1 MKKFIAIILLTGFL
15 LSLCACGNK
24 QGVSVIEP
32 ETTEETVLSTEEQSV
47 TTEAQSETETETE
60 TESTTEAETTTAK
73 ETTTKLDLSKLSTG
87 YIKADSPGRKV
98 NLYKSPSESLK
109 KGAEVIDSLD
119 DGAVIKIIEKVG
131 NWYKIYAKGKTG
143 YVTAN
148 NVTDKKSVAF
158 TRGEFKDGVYYNEW
172 ANLKINSPES
182 WLKETYNSAYENEL
196 FMTSPDGDTESIVLL
211 ADKGPVD
218 LIFKS
223 AFFGFGDDTIED
235 IKNESK
241 TVLFAGEKYNVWE
254 YEGSVNSGLF
264 GLTSKRFVTRYYYRE
279 FDGYSIVISLLSSP
293 ENELDV
299 YSSYISKIK

>member
-119 DGAVIKIIEKVG
+119 DGVVIKIIEKVG

-182 WLKETYNSAYENEL
+182 WMKETYNSAFPYEL
-196 FMTSPDGDTESIVLL
+196 YKTSPDDTFKGIALFAAE
-211 ADKGPVD
+211 GPVD

-223 AFFGFGDDTIED
+223 DFDFGDDTIED